1 MAMDAVHAYRAAT
14 ENTPNLI
21 AAVRRIET
29 DVLRKMRDEGYGI
42 NQLRT
47 ALSESR
53 YPLFAAQKSAVNDY
67 LESILPDGASAATNF
82 SLPAPPARFNMLYES
97 RMCVRR
103 ISAAASMAY
112 SQGIRRHAPRSS
124 TASGVRIVRQCGMRQ
139 SARRQKCSPPLTA
152 SGQAN
157 GKTRLRHWPRR
168 TPS

>member
-53 YPLFAAQKSAVNDY
+53 
-67 LESILPDGASAATNF
+67 
-82 SLPAPPARFNMLYES
+82 
-97 RMCVRR
+97 
-103 ISAAASMAY
+103 
-112 SQGIRRHAPRSS
+112 
-124 TASGVRIVRQCGMRQ
+124 
-139 SARRQKCSPPLTA
+139 
-152 SGQAN
+152 
-157 GKTRLRHWPRR
+157 
-168 TPS
+168 